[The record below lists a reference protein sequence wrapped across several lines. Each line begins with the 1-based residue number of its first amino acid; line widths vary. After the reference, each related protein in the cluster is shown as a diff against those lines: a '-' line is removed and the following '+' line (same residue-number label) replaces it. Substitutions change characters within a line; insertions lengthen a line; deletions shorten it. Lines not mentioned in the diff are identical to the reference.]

1 MDAIDLCFKQQTNG
15 MCITYW
21 DALLFKEGVKD
32 FKDVDVEEED
42 VSEAEALQ
50 AVLTLQLYSNSTANF
65 PIVRRLRNSCAV
77 ATPAMG

>member
-32 FKDVDVEEED
+32 FKDVDVEED

-65 PIVRRLRNSCAV
+65 PIVRRLRISA
-77 ATPAMG
+77 AG

>member
-1 MDAIDLCFKQQTNG
+1 

-42 VSEAEALQ
+42 VSEAEAL
-50 AVLTLQLYSNSTANF
+50 
-65 PIVRRLRNSCAV
+65 
-77 ATPAMG
+77 